1 MGGTQSAL
9 FNFEMSGAH
18 ASLRFWECTQIG
30 AQKSGA
36 IELVVQS
43 TYVVLNSHNR
53 GLSESI
59 ILDPQQIL
67 HSAQPK
73 LITSINN

>member
-1 MGGTQSAL
+1 
-9 FNFEMSGAH
+9 MS
-18 ASLRFWECTQIG
+18 G

-36 IELVVQS
+36 LELVVQS